1 MVRIAMDAHH
11 PIVRIT
17 RSRPIRRGLLGGLA
31 ALFVLA
37 IGTGALLGVVLG
49 SSLDGMS
56 ERVRHADELAAHAS
70 DLRASMLDQETG
82 LRGYQLT
89 GDDVFL
95 QPYRLG
101 LRREE
106 GSLAALIVDGESD
119 ELRLAAREVG
129 AAAAEWRAEWVQEQ
143 MRLVETGD
151 FAAVRERA
159 ATGGGRMLFDRIR
172 GGLGRVDLAIAAIRS
187 AAFQNVEEA
196 RRVTDVVIVGAV
208 AAYGAALL
216 LAGLW
221 VVRRVERPLAELV
234 TTAEALERG
243 DRVQFVARRD
253 DEIGTLATT
262 LERLQAT
269 AQQRYEVTAALAER
283 STVMNRLSELM
294 SYADDEDAVI
304 RAGVAALER
313 LVPSRGGEVL
323 LVNPSFDQLRVHS
336 GWGDVTTLGAN
347 LAVDRPTACPGIRR
361 NTVHVTRSALDAFSL
376 TCAIHPLRSGSLLCV
391 PMVSH
396 NEVIGVIH
404 VERQDEDAFDEDAV
418 RTAGRVAESVA
429 LSMANLRLMHRM
441 ERQAMTDPL
450 TGLAN
455 ARSFDPLVERELAIA
470 RRDGQPAAVVMLDL
484 DHFKQFNDAHGHPAG
499 DEALRAFSR
508 AVRGSLRETD
518 VASRYGGEE
527 FAILLRNTDLEG
539 AMVVAEKVRSA
550 IELTPIEIGPN
561 RFARITASLGVAAS
575 DRHGTD
581 RLQLMRLADAAL
593 YVAKD
598 GRNRVAS
605 APASDGERAA
615 PDERP
620 TSIRARVRKARGADA
635 SAG

>member
-1 MVRIAMDAHH
+1 MVRAARVADHR
-11 PIVRIT
+11 PVRIS

-37 IGTGALLGVVLG
+37 IGTGGMLAVVLG
-49 SSLDGMS
+49 SSLDAMS
-56 ERVRHADELAAHAS
+56 ERVRHADELAGHAG
-70 DLRASMLDQETG
+70 DLRASLLDQETG

-106 GSLAALIVDGESD
+106 GALAALIVGGESD
-119 ELRLAAREVG
+119 ALLLAAREVG
-129 AAAAEWRAEWVQEQ
+129 TRAVAWRAEWVQDQ
-143 MRLVETGD
+143 LRLVEAGD
-151 FAAVRERA
+151 VAAVRDRA
-159 ATGGGRMLFDRIR
+159 ASGGGRLLFEQIR
-172 GGLGRVDLAIAAIRS
+172 GALGRVDLAISDIRDS
-187 AAFQNVEEA
+187 AFESLAQG
-196 RRVTDVVIVGAV
+196 RRVTDIVIVGTV
-208 AAYGAALL
+208 AAYGAALIL
-216 LAGLW
+216 GGLW
-221 VVRRVERPLAELV
+221 LVRRVERPLAELV

-243 DRVQFVARRD
+243 ERVRFVPRRE

-269 AQQRYEVTAALAER
+269 AQQRYESTAALADR

-336 GWGDVTTLGAN
+336 GWGDVATLGGS

-396 NEVIGVIH
+396 NQVIGVIH
-404 VERQDEDAFDEDAV
+404 IERADEDAFDEDAV

-470 RRDGQPAAVVMLDL
+470 RRDGQPAAVIMLDL

-518 VASRYGGEE
+518 VAARYGGEE

-539 AMVVAEKVRSA
+539 ALVVAEKVRST

-561 RFARITASLGVAAS
+561 RFARMTASLGVAAS

-593 YVAKD
+593 YRAKD

-605 APASDGERAA
+605 GPVTEGDAAEREQA
-615 PDERP
+615 P
-620 TSIRARVRKARGADA
+620 TSIRARVRRAR
-635 SAG
+635 AGNGGEG